1 VYVYIYIYMRVDT
14 QGMVSRPPQIIFL
27 YIYIY
32 IYMTSIF
39 RTKDILPFMLDSN
52 ECITPFY
59 LKDVVHDIYFDTRK
73 FFLKMMHVDSIII
86 ISIFCNHEYRC
97 QKLREKILCR
107 KDDVPSDTISR
118 ATSKNHY
125 STQFTF
131 KNRGGIQAF

>member
-1 VYVYIYIYMRVDT
+1 
-14 QGMVSRPPQIIFL
+14 
-27 YIYIY
+27 
-32 IYMTSIF
+32 MTSIF